1 MQKYNACEARKTGGY
16 TQGLVTIIQG
26 EHQQQTC
33 NKKNITNENLKVKI
47 AC

>member
-1 MQKYNACEARKTGGY
+1 MQKYNACETRKTGGH

-33 NKKNITNENLKVKI
+33 KEKTTNENLKVKI